1 MADLTEG
8 AVFATLLPIFRE
20 VLDESDIELTRDSN
34 ARNLPNWDSIAH
46 LEIIELV
53 QRRSKVKF
61 SLTDLGK
68 LKTVG
73 DLVDLILSK
82 SAK

>member
-20 VLDESDIELTRDSN
+20 VLDDSDIELTRNSN
-34 ARNLPNWDSIAH
+34 ALNLPNWDSLAH
-46 LEIIELV
+46 LEIMELV

-61 SLTDLGK
+61 SLTDLEK

>member
-8 AVFATLLPIFRE
+8 AIFATLLPIFRE

>member
-20 VLDESDIELTRDSN
+20 VLDDSDIELTRNSN
-34 ARNLPNWDSIAH
+34 ALNLPNWDSLAH

-61 SLTDLGK
+61 SLSDLEK

>member
-1 MADLTEG
+1 MADLNEG

-20 VLDESDIELTRDSN
+20 VLDDSDIELTRNSN

-61 SLTDLGK
+61 SLTDLEK

>member
-20 VLDESDIELTRDSN
+20 VLDESDIELTRNSN
-34 ARNLPNWDSIAH
+34 ALSLPNWDSIAH

-61 SLTDLGK
+61 SLTDLEK

>member
-20 VLDESDIELTRDSN
+20 VLDDSDIELTRNSN
-34 ARNLPNWDSIAH
+34 ALNLPNWDSLAH

-61 SLTDLGK
+61 SLTDLEK
-68 LKTVG
+68 LQTVG

-82 SAK
+82 SVK

>member
-20 VLDESDIELTRDSN
+20 VLDDSDIELTRNSN
-34 ARNLPNWDSIAH
+34 ALNLPNWDSIAH
-46 LEIIELV
+46 LEIMELV
-53 QRRSKVKF
+53 QRRSKVRF
-61 SLTDLGK
+61 TLADLEK

>member
-20 VLDESDIELTRDSN
+20 VLDDSDIELTRNSN
-34 ARNLPNWDSIAH
+34 ALNLPNWDSLAH

-61 SLTDLGK
+61 SLTDLER

>member
-8 AVFATLLPIFRE
+8 AIFATLLPIFRE

-73 DLVDLILSK
+73 DLVDLLLSK

>member
-20 VLDESDIELTRDSN
+20 VLDESEIELTRDSN

-73 DLVDLILSK
+73 DLVDIILSK

>member
-34 ARNLPNWDSIAH
+34 ARNLPNWDSLAH
-46 LEIIELV
+46 LEIMELV

-61 SLTDLGK
+61 SLSDLEK
-68 LKTVG
+68 LKNVG
-73 DLVDLILSK
+73 DLVDLIISK